1 VGEESGGRR
10 SEGEKTLEGFGEFI
24 FGALFDPL
32 TGQDEGGDGGGSI
45 EKEITMAVF

>member
-1 VGEESGGRR
+1 VGEKSGRGR

-32 TGQDEGGDGGGSI
+32 TGQDESGDGGGSI
-45 EKEITMAVF
+45 EKEIPMAVF